1 MLLTKDVLLS
11 KWGDKFFQQSKLMG
25 ESSSQDGGIGRNP
38 SLTYTYLQKKD
49 NNQSKINKQPET
61 PEN

>member
-1 MLLTKDVLLS
+1 
-11 KWGDKFFQQSKLMG
+11 MG